1 MKKIIMVL
9 MIVAFVATLAA
20 GCGGASAPTT
30 PSERK
35 TVNGIT
41 NEWTKL
47 EDDTSLMV
55 TNVDIDPDYDSN
67 TGVNPGKKVIAVMIK
82 VKNEGNLIKIYK
94 KSDFIL
100 KDSEGAMY
108 QDDQGI
114 KTLSFYTEDV
124 KPGETAEGRIGFVV
138 PKAETKFTFI
148 YQGALGNIAIDLS
161 KGE

>member
-1 MKKIIMVL
+1 MKKIIIVL
-9 MIVAFVATLAA
+9 MVVAFAATLIV
-20 GCGGASAPTT
+20 GCGKASAPTI

-35 TVNGIT
+35 TVNGVV
-41 NEWTKL
+41 NEWVKL
-47 EDDTSLMV
+47 ENDTSLIV

-67 TGVNPGKKVIAVMIK
+67 TGTNPGEKVIAVMIK
-82 VKNEGNLIKIYK
+82 VRNKGNMMKIYK

-114 KTLSFYTEDV
+114 KTLTFYTEDV
-124 KPGETAEGRIGFVV
+124 KPGETMEGRIGFVV

-148 YQGALGNIAIDLS
+148 YRGALGDIAIDLS